1 VRQEWASMDRA
12 LLAAAVRPLIRRST
26 ALLLALCAGAAVAET
41 FVVGPTAPALTLR
54 DALAKAQDGD
64 TIAVMEGEYD
74 GQVGVV
80 TQKKLTIQGVGK
92 RPVLRAG
99 GKHAEGKAILVV
111 RDGEVLVDNIEFRG
125 TRVPDG
131 NGAGIR
137 FEKGKL
143 TVRRSAFHDNEKGLL
158 TANDPDAELTI
169 VDSEFGDAPQSRG
182 LLPHLLYVGRIA
194 RLTVTGSRF
203 HEGYEGHLIKSRAKE
218 SNLLYNM
225 ILDGP
230 GGEASYEIDL
240 PNGGRATILG
250 NVVGQSAGTQNRVL
264 VAYGAEGNPWPDNQ
278 LVVAHNTLLSA
289 GLVPGWFV
297 RVWDDRLP
305 KNTSVR
311 VVNNVGAGLGI
322 YSLGDSAVFEGN
334 GRTLGRWLRGPS
346 VLDFALPADSSL
358 KGSAVDPRK
367 IGGQDLSPKA
377 EFLPPIG
384 TRELKPP
391 TRWTPGA
398 FQ

>member
-1 VRQEWASMDRA
+1 MDRA
-12 LLAAAVRPLIRRST
+12 FFSAALHPLIRYGAA
-26 ALLLALCAGAAVAET
+26 ALICLCAGAASAET
-41 FVVGPTAPALTLR
+41 FVVGPKAPALTLGE
-54 DALAKAQDGD
+54 ALAKAKDGD

-80 TQKKLTIQGVGK
+80 TQNKLTIQGVGK

-111 RDGEVLVDNIEFRG
+111 RGGEVLVDNIEFRG
-125 TRVPDG
+125 ARVPDG

-137 FEKGKL
+137 FESGKL
-143 TVRRSAFHDNEKGLL
+143 TVRSCAFHDNEKGLL
-158 TANDPDAELTI
+158 TGNDAGSELTV
-169 VDSEFGDAPQSRG
+169 VDSQFGSAPQSRG

-194 RLTVTGSRF
+194 KLSLPGSRF
-203 HEGYEGHLIKSRAKE
+203 HEGYEGHLVKSRAKE
-218 SNLLYNM
+218 SNIAYNM

-240 PNGGRATILG
+240 PNGGLARIVG

-264 VAYGAEGNPWPDNQ
+264 IAYGAEGNAWPESS
-278 LVVAHNTLLSA
+278 LVVAHNTLLNA
-289 GLVPGWFV
+289 GVVPGWFV

-305 KNTSVR
+305 KEAQVQ
-311 VVNNVGAGLGI
+311 VLNNVGAGLGI
-322 YSLGDSAVFEGN
+322 YSLGDAAVFEGN

-346 VLDFALPADSSL
+346 VLDFALPADSRL
-358 KGSAVDPRK
+358 KGTAVDPRK
-367 IGGQDLSPKA
+367 AGGQDLSPTA
-377 EFLPPIG
+377 EFASPIG
-384 TRELKPP
+384 VRALQPP
-391 TRWTPGA
+391 VRWSPGA

>member
-1 VRQEWASMDRA
+1 VCRC
-12 LLAAAVRPLIRRST
+12 T
-26 ALLLALCAGAAVAET
+26 AFGDT
-41 FVVGPTAPALTLR
+41 FVVGPSAPALTLGE
-54 DALAKAQDGD
+54 ALAKAKDGD

-111 RDGEVLVDNIEFRG
+111 RGGEVLVDNIEFRG
-125 TRVPDG
+125 ARVPDG

-137 FEKGKL
+137 FETGKL
-143 TVRRSAFHDNEKGLL
+143 TVRSCVFHDNEKGLL
-158 TANDPDAELTI
+158 AGNDPEAELTV
-169 VDSEFGDAPQSRG
+169 VDSQFGSAPQSRG

-194 RLTVTGSRF
+194 KLTVTGSRF
-203 HEGYEGHLIKSRAKE
+203 HEGYEGHLVKSRARE
-218 SNLLYNM
+218 SDIAYNM

-240 PNGGRATILG
+240 PNGGRARIVG

-264 VAYGAEGNPWPDNQ
+264 IAYGAEGNAWPESS
-278 LVVAHNTLLSA
+278 LVVAHNTLLNA
-289 GLVPGWFV
+289 GVVPGFFV

-305 KNTSVR
+305 KNLQVQ
-311 VVNNVGAGLGI
+311 VLNNVGAGLGL
-322 YSLGDSAVFEGN
+322 YSLGDTAVFEGN

-346 VLDFALPADSSL
+346 VLDFALPDDSSL
-358 KGSAVDPRK
+358 KGTAVDPRRA
-367 IGGQDLSPKA
+367 GGQDLSPKA

-384 TRELKPP
+384 IRTLQPP
-391 TRWTPGA
+391 ARWSPGA